1 MVLET
6 PLGDVPLQVIGAH
19 NASNTEAARWLA
31 QEMGL
36 DDEAFYE
43 SMTTFRGA
51 SKRLEVLATA
61 SPRVKAF
68 KDFAHAPSKVKAT
81 VSALRE
87 QFPDRR
93 IVACL
98 ELHTFSSLNPDFLP
112 LYDGALALA
121 DVAVVYFSPKAVAH
135 KKLPPLEASHVA
147 DAFGMPHPVVLT
159 DSAEVRRFLDEA
171 TGAQH
176 GAAVVVLMSSGN
188 FDGNEVSQ
196 WAEAW
201 G

>member
-1 MVLET
+1 
-6 PLGDVPLQVIGAH
+6 
-19 NASNTEAARWLA
+19 
-31 QEMGL
+31 
-36 DDEAFYE
+36 
-43 SMTTFRGA
+43 
-51 SKRLEVLATA
+51 
-61 SPRVKAF
+61 
-68 KDFAHAPSKVKAT
+68 
-81 VSALRE
+81 LRE

-121 DVAVVYFSPKAVAH
+121 DEAVVYFNPKAVAH
-135 KKLPPLEASHVA
+135 KKLPPLKASDVA
-147 DAFGMPHPVVLT
+147 EAFGMPHPVVLT

-176 GAAVVVLMSSGN
+176 GAAAVVLMSSGN

-201 G
+201 GWNPNEVNRTNNLPT